1 MIHINV
7 KMSVLNRLDH
17 LHQLFSGL
25 SSDSIDIIERIGC
38 IRLIL
43 GYVHT

>member
-1 MIHINV
+1 MIQINV
-7 KMSVLNRLDH
+7 KMIIFDSLDH

-25 SSDSIDIIERIGC
+25 GGRNVGIIERIGC
-38 IRLIL
+38 FRLIL